1 MSIEES
7 LQFSR
12 LDSSKKS
19 KPSGEK
25 QFRLVID
32 YKRLNAVTIPDTYP
46 FPDINSM
53 QPSLG
58 NAKYFTTIDL
68 TSGFHQISMKPSD
81 VPKTAFS
88 TMNAKF
94 EFLRLPFQLKNALAN
109 FQRMID
115 DVLKDYV
122 ERISYVYIGDIIV
135 FETIG

>member
-1 MSIEES
+1 
-7 LQFSR
+7 
-12 LDSSKKS
+12 
-19 KPSGEK
+19 
-25 QFRLVID
+25 
-32 YKRLNAVTIPDTYP
+32 
-46 FPDINSM
+46 
-53 QPSLG
+53 
-58 NAKYFTTIDL
+58 
-68 TSGFHQISMKPSD
+68 MKPSD